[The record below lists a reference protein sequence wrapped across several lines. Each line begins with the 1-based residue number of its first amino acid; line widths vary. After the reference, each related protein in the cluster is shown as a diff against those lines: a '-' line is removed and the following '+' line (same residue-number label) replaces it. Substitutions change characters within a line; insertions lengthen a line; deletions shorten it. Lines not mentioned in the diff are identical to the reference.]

1 VEILN
6 EEKKKK
12 TIRIDWYTTKW
23 PIRDRKKNNFFSRVV
38 HTQHPSN
45 NQEGKINVTGIHFQ
59 KMSV

>member
-23 PIRDRKKNNFFSRVV
+23 PIRDRKKTTFFQGS
-38 HTQHPSN
+38 TQHPSN
-45 NQEGKINVTGIHFQ
+45 NQEGKE
-59 KMSV
+59 M